1 MTEGKMFNCC
11 LVIPLPMH
19 DEDMYCVREWCGN
32 KAQTSLTSHLQEYLT
47 KRSAVKEKG
56 VPLADVILQ
65 FEGVGTNDQSNL
77 EYMKNK
83 VPTRKR
89 AHR

>member
-1 MTEGKMFNCC
+1 MFNCC
-11 LVIPLPMH
+11 VVIPLPMH
-19 DEDMYCVREWCGN
+19 DKDVYCVSAGGASD
-32 KAQTSLTSHLQEYLT
+32 AQTTLTSQLQACLT
-47 KRSAVKEKG
+47 KHSTVKEKG

-83 VPTRKR
+83 VDVPRGCES
-89 AHR
+89 

>member
-1 MTEGKMFNCC
+1 MSEGKMFNCC
-11 LVIPLPMH
+11 VVIPLPMH
-19 DEDMYCVREWCGN
+19 DEDVYCVSAGGASD
-32 KAQTSLTSHLQEYLT
+32 AQTTLTSQLQASHT
-47 KRSAVKEKG
+47 KHSTVKEKG

-83 VPTRKR
+83 V
-89 AHR
+89 

>member
-1 MTEGKMFNCC
+1 MFNCC
-11 LVIPLPMH
+11 VVIPLPMH
-19 DEDMYCVREWCGN
+19 DEDVYCVSAGGASD
-32 KAQTSLTSHLQEYLT
+32 AQTTLTSQHST
-47 KRSAVKEKG
+47 VKEKG

-83 VPTRKR
+83 V
-89 AHR
+89 